1 MSIRTIDFPESYP
14 IEPPKVKFTT
24 KIYHCNVSA
33 EGGIYMPMLKDEWT
47 PQTKIRNI
55 LSTIVGMLMDPNPD
69 EPLMPEI
76 AGIFKINRTQFDKTA
91 SEWTSKFAM

>member
-1 MSIRTIDFPESYP
+1 MSIRTIDFPECYP
-14 IEPPKVKFTT
+14 FEPPKVKFST

-33 EGGIYMPMLKDEWT
+33 EGGICMPMLKEWA
-47 PQTKIRNI
+47 PATKISNI

-76 AGIFKINRTQFDKTA
+76 AAIFKTNRAQFDTTA
-91 SEWTSKFAM
+91 REWTSKYAM